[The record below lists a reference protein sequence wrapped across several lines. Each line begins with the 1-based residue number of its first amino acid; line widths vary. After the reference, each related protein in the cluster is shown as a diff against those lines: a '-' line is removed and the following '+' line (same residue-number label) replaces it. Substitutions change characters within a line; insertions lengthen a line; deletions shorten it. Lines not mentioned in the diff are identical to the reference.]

1 MEEFGS
7 AIDVEERISN
17 ERKTEKDRKSLTIA
31 SETNRDYLTTIEA
44 ISVAGDVSSH
54 RIPIPIG
61 ITRHSPGIPSERGTS
76 AQSGSNNYY
85 QLQSHSIPAMGI
97 SLSDSWPRSE
107 LTPWSSGNRLSQLKW
122 LKRLLSRQI
131 SS

>member
-44 ISVAGDVSSH
+44 ISVAGDVSSLS
-54 RIPIPIG
+54 IFLVLSNKLLFICIAICSFVCMSVF
-61 ITRHSPGIPSERGTS
+61 ITFSV
-76 AQSGSNNYY
+76 AQPLFPN
-85 QLQSHSIPAMGI
+85 
-97 SLSDSWPRSE
+97 WV
-107 LTPWSSGNRLSQLKW
+107 
-122 LKRLLSRQI
+122 
-131 SS
+131 